1 MKILNNL
8 LYLLTKSER
17 KQASLLLIMISIM
30 ALLDMIGIASILPF
44 MAVLTNPDVVETNL
58 LLNTMFQKAEIFGIF
73 TIDSFLFGLGVI
85 VFILLVASL
94 AFKAI
99 TMYWQNR
106 FVQMR
111 NFSISKRLLEGYLHQ
126 PYSWFL
132 SRHSADL
139 GKNILSEV
147 GIVVSSGVKPMLDLI
162 AQSLVT
168 FAILALLIF
177 VDPILTVVVSL
188 TLGISYGLIYKIL
201 RNFINKIGE
210 ERLVANKERFTVVSE
225 VWVPSKL

>member
-17 KQASLLLIMISIM
+17 KKASLLLLMISIM

-58 LLNTMFQKAEIFGIF
+58 LLNAMFQKAEIFGIF

-111 NFSISKRLLEGYLHQ
+111 NFVVNVYLKDIFISLYMVLK
-126 PYSWFL
+126 
-132 SRHSADL
+132 
-139 GKNILSEV
+139 
-147 GIVVSSGVKPMLDLI
+147 SS
-162 AQSLVT
+162 
-168 FAILALLIF
+168 
-177 VDPILTVVVSL
+177 
-188 TLGISYGLIYKIL
+188 
-201 RNFINKIGE
+201 
-210 ERLVANKERFTVVSE
+210 
-225 VWVPSKL
+225 